1 MKKRQKQ
8 VKVKVPFK
16 RQLPFYVMMMPGLL
30 LILVLFYFPLPGLLI
45 AFKDFNPVDGIFGSD
60 WIHPLFK
67 NFEFFFKSDS
77 ARTVTFNTIFY
88 NVLEIVLVTAG
99 AVAVAILL
107 NEVKGKVKT
116 SIYKGAILLPTFLSW
131 VIIQY
136 ILFSLLSVDR
146 GIINTTLG
154 QEIYWY
160 SEPGY
165 WRIIMPLAYLW
176 KNIGYY
182 SVLYM
187 AAISAISTD
196 YYEAADLDG
205 ATKWQKI
212 RLITL
217 PLIKPTII
225 VLSLLWVGKVFN
237 GGLGDWNGFFTITN
251 NSGALY
257 STTDVIDTY
266 VYRSL
271 KTVSDYGMSA
281 AAGLYQSVVGFI
293 LILFSNKLV
302 KKIDPDSALF

>member
-8 VKVKVPFK
+8 AKVKVPFK
-16 RQLPFYVMMMPGLL
+16 RQLPFYVMMTPGLL

-60 WIHPLFK
+60 WINPLFK

-77 ARTVTFNTIFY
+77 AKMVTFNTIFY
-88 NVLEIVLVTAG
+88 NILEIVLVTTG
-99 AVAVAILL
+99 AVAVAVLL
-107 NEVKGKVKT
+107 NEVKGKVR
-116 SIYKGAILLPTFLSW
+116 SSVYKGAILLPTFLSW

-146 GIINTTLG
+146 GIVNTTLG
-154 QEIYWY
+154 REIYWY

-212 RLITL
+212 RMITL

-237 GGLGDWNGFFTITN
+237 GGLGDWNGFFTVPN

-257 STTDVIDTY
+257 SATDVIDTY

-271 KTVSDYGMSA
+271 KTVGDYGMSA
-281 AAGLYQSVVGFI
+281 AAGLYQSVVGFV